1 MLLGLPTLPD
11 RLGFSSMS
19 SPREHSSATRVET
32 VALDS
37 PVSRAR
43 RVRDRVG
50 LF

>member
-1 MLLGLPTLPD
+1 VLLGLPTLPD
-11 RLGFSSMS
+11 RLGLSSMS
-19 SPREHSSATRVET
+19 SHRERSSATRVET